1 MWMQVTG
8 YSGDFHQIIRYSAS
22 GFCLDENVTRRK
34 VQKTLT
40 QTHEH
45 TSWRTL
51 IYLRFFSKKKR
62 VKNDDYL
69 QNKLLIDSILL

>member
-1 MWMQVTG
+1 MGFLGGLSVWMQVTG

-40 QTHEH
+40 DTRAHELERVNLF
-45 TSWRTL
+45 T
-51 IYLRFFSKKKR
+51 FFFHKKR
-62 VKNDDYL
+62 E
-69 QNKLLIDSILL
+69 